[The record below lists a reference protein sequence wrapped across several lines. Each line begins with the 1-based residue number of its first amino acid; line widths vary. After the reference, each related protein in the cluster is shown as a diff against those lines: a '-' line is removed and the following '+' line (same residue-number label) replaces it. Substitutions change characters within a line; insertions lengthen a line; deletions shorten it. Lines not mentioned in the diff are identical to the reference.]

1 MKSILSLLFTFL
13 FSSLFAQNQ
22 DIDPNDLHN
31 LFWKIEHPYSKKV
44 GYLIGTIHL
53 IDKDKF
59 VLPKEVTKRISKADV
74 LYVEIAEMQGQ
85 AKAMEL
91 SMMKEGRMTDI
102 LSKEQRDS
110 VYVYTNTEFGMDSAK
125 FEKLMGK
132 FKPLVFSQLAFAKLL
147 TSAKSYD
154 LTISALA
161 KENKIPVEGFET
173 LEEQMGF
180 FDSMSDELKIELI
193 MQTVRK
199 NDSNEEEWEKMQNL
213 YLDQNLP
220 ELLKVGEFKG
230 EMSDFMNTTISE
242 NRNVKWVSKL
252 DKEFD
257 KNNLFIAVGAAHL
270 QGDRGLI
277 NLLLSKGYVLTP
289 ISIQLK

>member
-1 MKSILSLLFTFL
+1 MF
-13 FSSLFAQNQ
+13 
-22 DIDPNDLHN
+22 
-31 LFWKIEHPYSKKV
+31 
-44 GYLIGTIHL
+44 
-53 IDKDKF
+53 
-59 VLPKEVTKRISKADV
+59 
-74 LYVEIAEMQGQ
+74 
-85 AKAMEL
+85 
-91 SMMKEGRMTDI
+91 
-102 LSKEQRDS
+102 
-110 VYVYTNTEFGMDSAK
+110 SAK
-125 FEKLMGK
+125 NEC
-132 FKPLVFSQLAFAKLL
+132 
-147 TSAKSYD
+147 D
-154 LTISALA
+154 LKMINL
-161 KENKIPVEGFET
+161 EFET

-199 NDSNEEEWEKMQNL
+199 IDSNEEEWVKMQNL
-213 YLDQNLP
+213 YLDQNLT

-289 ISIQLK
+289 ISIQLN